1 MQRATRPCIT
11 PRGSCAKVLLA
22 LTCPAAGSRVVA
34 TWLLVLEGHGWLGPR
49 GRTAPA
55 GCHCIG
61 EGEGASLATAI
72 SGGAAAL
79 CHFPG
84 SLALHLVKRTR
95 AGVVGYER
103 EGRGRRES
111 SLTDAHGRA
120 ARGLHRMA
128 LPDLLSLLPQAGC
141 CPRRA
146 RQHPLL
152 AGGMVERRDREE
164 IRVLTD
170 QQSKKNYRLGTGAF
184 VVFVCFYL
192 GGKGSYL
199 REGNDSDDREFSFIL
214 TTPFLP

>member
-141 CPRRA
+141 CPWRA

-152 AGGMVERRDREE
+152 AGGMVEGRDRVE
-164 IRVLTD
+164 IRSSRTSRARKTTGLVLGPLL
-170 QQSKKNYRLGTGAF
+170 SLFAF
-184 VVFVCFYL
+184 TWE
-192 GGKGSYL
+192 GKGP
-199 REGNDSDDREFSFIL
+199 
-214 TTPFLP
+214 T